1 MILIKYILKEN
12 RSTDCYNI
20 GKLWFGTHKI
30 TWSKWF
36 FGNRICIIKMDK
48 I

>member
-12 RSTDCYNI
+12 RSTDYYNV

-36 FGNRICIIKMDK
+36 FGNRICIVKMDK